1 MPHEWIKAALA
12 LEYVSESLADY
23 SAKMRICE
31 RAHAGLIAAKADRI
45 IFSGKEERDNLIGKS
60 FWWAEGHEALE
71 QDWGPGDFSTW
82 IDKKHEVKAFGV
94 SFDFTAISD
103 LVPADRQAT
112 ALRRISVIGQE
123 DWISAQALATL
134 ALRTFA
140 SSMGAAALAEACRL
154 GQLGARAMRATS
166 SYQRGG
172 IFVPRW
178 TAVEWDVPLWFWR
191 DFMKTGSDARFEWSI
206 GKATGEGKI
215 DGADHLIEL
224 QGLHFHRSG
233 LINLGLAPAADFS
246 EPLREAKR
254 GRKPEY
260 DWPATTAAIWG
271 QIYRGDLIP
280 ENQAAIERAFL
291 SLLKKGDKEPSE
303 STVRPYA
310 QAIWE
315 QVSKA

>member
-1 MPHEWIKAALA
+1 MAPEWIKAPLA
-12 LEYVSESLADY
+12 RQYVSEALSGY
-23 SAKMRICE
+23 SAQMRICE

-45 IFSGKEERDNLIGKS
+45 IWSGKEERDAPIGKS

-71 QDWGPGDFSTW
+71 QDWAAGDFSTW

-134 ALRTFA
+134 VLKKVA
-140 SSMGAAALAEACRL
+140 SSMGTDALAEACRL
-154 GQLGARAMRATS
+154 GQLGARAMRATAQ
-166 SYQRGG
+166 YERGG
-172 IFVPRW
+172 LFMPRW

-191 DFMKTGSDARFEWSI
+191 DFMKAGNGGRFEWSI
-206 GKATGEGKI
+206 GKATGRGKM

-233 LINLGLAPAADFS
+233 LINLGLAP
-246 EPLREAKR
+246 EPVAELPTDTNR
-254 GRKPEY
+254 GRRPRYDWTAASLHIFGLINRGDFKPECQA
-260 DWPATTAAIWG
+260 DIEKALIEHLAD
-271 QIYRGDLIP
+271 GDDAP
-280 ENQAAIERAFL
+280 
-291 SLLKKGDKEPSE
+291 GE

-310 QAIWE
+310 KLIWE
-315 QVSKA
+315 ENLKA

>member
-12 LEYVSESLADY
+12 LDYVSEALSDY
-23 SAKMRICE
+23 SARMRICE
-31 RAHAGLIAAKADRI
+31 RAHAGLIAAKAERI
-45 IFSGKEERDNLIGKS
+45 VWTGKEERDLLIGKG

-71 QDWGPGDFSTW
+71 QDWQAGDFSTW
-82 IDKKHEVKAFGV
+82 IDQKHEVKAFGV

-123 DWISAQALATL
+123 DWISAQALVTL
-134 ALRTFA
+134 VLSKFA
-140 SSMGAAALAEACRL
+140 SRIGTDALAEACRL

-166 SYQRGG
+166 KYERGG
-172 IFVPRW
+172 IFIPRW

-191 DFMKTGSDARFEWSI
+191 DFIKVGSSARFEWSI
-206 GKATGEGKI
+206 GKVTGRGKM

-233 LINLGLAPAADFS
+233 LVNLGLAS
-246 EPLREAKR
+246 EPPVEVVSETSR
-254 GRKPEY
+254 GRRPRY
-260 DWPATTAAIWG
+260 DWPAASVHIFG
-271 QIYRGDLIP
+271 LINRGDFKPQCQADIEKALI
-280 ENQAAIERAFL
+280 EHLAD
-291 SLLKKGDKEPSE
+291 GDDAPGE

-310 QAIWE
+310 KLIWDE
-315 QVSKA
+315 NSKA

>member
-12 LEYVSESLADY
+12 LEYVSESLSES

-45 IFSGKEERDNLIGKS
+45 IFSGTEERDNLIGKS
-60 FWWAEGHEALE
+60 FWWAEGHEALD
-71 QDWGPGDFSTW
+71 QDWGAGDFTTW

-94 SFDFTAISD
+94 SFDFTTISD

-112 ALRRISVIGQE
+112 ALRRVSVIGHE

-134 ALRTFA
+134 VLRTFT
-140 SSMGAAALAEACRL
+140 SRMGTDALDEACRL

-166 SYQRGG
+166 RYERGG

-191 DFMKTGSDARFEWSI
+191 DFMNARSNAHFEWSI
-206 GKATGEGKI
+206 GKATGRGKM

-233 LINLGLAPAADFS
+233 LINLGLAPVPDFA
-246 EPLREAKR
+246 EPLPESRR

-271 QIYRGDLIP
+271 KIYRGDLTP
-280 ENQAAIERAFL
+280 KNQAVIERAFL

-303 STVRPYA
+303 STVRPHA

-315 QVSKA
+315 QISKA